1 MLAHFQDEAHK
12 LHEQV
17 QAQEK
22 EVRFFPIPISDTG
35 TNESPPGTRTPSV
48 T

>member
-17 QAQEK
+17 QAQEI
-22 EVRFFPIPISDTG
+22 EVRYPVAAISDTG
-35 TNESPPGTRTPSV
+35 TDQIPGARTPSV